1 MWRAVVSQ
9 PFDRSCSLPVKGKL
23 DHELGEFWAE
33 NVFQMPANRQN
44 LSAYESN
51 RVFLNDGGDR
61 FIEVS
66 VASQAGLDSD
76 SRSVISTDFD
86 GDHRPD
92 ILVGSVGGG
101 ALRLFLN
108 DVPNSGNRVRIKL
121 TGQGSNRSGIGC
133 RVIAKIGDRQ
143 IVRDIFPSNGFMGQ
157 SPADVL
163 IGTGTAT
170 QIDELT
176 VRWPTGETQT
186 FGDVASNTVVA
197 VTEGASALA
206 VVPFD

>member
-33 NVFQMPANRQN
+33 NVFQMPTNRQN
-44 LSAYESN
+44 LSAYEAN
-51 RVFLNDGGDR
+51 RVFLNDGGKR

-86 GDHRPD
+86 GDQRPD

-108 DVPNSGNRVRIKL
+108 KFPGSGHRLRVKL
-121 TGQGSNRSGIGC
+121 AGRNSNRSGIGC
-133 RVIAKIGDRQ
+133 RVIATIGDRQ
-143 IVRDIFPSNGFMGQ
+143 IVRDVFPANGFMGQ

-163 IGTGTAT
+163 IGTGSAT

-176 VRWPTGETQT
+176 VRWSTGKTQS
-186 FGDVASNTVVA
+186 FADVAADTTVT
-197 VTEGASALA
+197 VTEGTPEIQTT
-206 VVPFD
+206 PFQ

>member
-1 MWRAVVSQ
+1 MSQ

-66 VASQAGLDSD
+66 VASQAGLASD

-121 TGQGSNRSGIGC
+121 EGRESNHTGIGC
-133 RVIAKIGDRQ
+133 RVVAVCGDRQ
-143 IVRDIFPSNGFMGQ
+143 IVRDVFPSNGFMGQ

-163 IGTGTAT
+163 IGIGDFQ
-170 QIDELT
+170 QIDRLT
-176 VRWPTGETQT
+176 VRWPTGAIQSFENVPVNATV
-186 FGDVASNTVVA
+186 DVC
-197 VTEGASALA
+197 EGVDEPVIVS
-206 VVPFD
+206 FDVEQ

>member
-51 RVFLNDGGDR
+51 RVFLNDGGKQ

-66 VASQAGLDSD
+66 VASQADLDSD

-86 GDHRPD
+86 GDQRPD

-108 DVPNSGNRVRIKL
+108 DVPNSGHRVRVKL
-121 TGQGSNRSGIGC
+121 SGKGSNRSGIGC
-133 RVIAKIGDRQ
+133 RVIARLGNRQ
-143 IVRDIFPSNGFMGQ
+143 IVRDVFPANGFMGQ

-163 IGTGTAT
+163 LGTGSAT
-170 QIDELT
+170 QIDKLT
-176 VRWPTGETQT
+176 IRWPTGETQT
-186 FGDVASNTVVA
+186 FADVASDALVT
-197 VTEGASALA
+197 VTEGESDLQ
-206 VVPFD
+206 VTPFE